1 MKNERRHEERKKG
14 GRSRSSAHR
23 SCRSY
28 TSRAARFLHSITSSL
43 WTAPHEAYE
52 LILDPF
58 ISFPFRFLTAAPVGH
73 SPFRYARSVPSS
85 LRGVRNGNG
94 DDERRETAGKM
105 TILTTFLSPL
115 FLISFILY
123 HFGRSPVTPSAQR
136 MKRMRWD
143 ERNV

>member
-1 MKNERRHEERKKG
+1 MNEDPKETSEPGKDRPFPQFLR
-14 GRSRSSAHR
+14 
-23 SCRSY
+23 RSY
-28 TSRAARFLHSITSSL
+28 HLPLRPPGLRPVPTGRRWTGEGER
-43 WTAPHEAYE
+43 TAPHEAYE

-136 MKRMRWD
+136 MKRMR
-143 ERNV
+143 